1 MYFSKH
7 NKNIMYINHYS
18 GLLEVKGEGVLC
30 REDTELL
37 YESSKNWAKEYDTL
51 SVTEGITGL
60 GEGYI
65 EFFSHIDCLIL
76 NRSVESIVVSPELLK
91 KMAQK
96 KGPCVW

>member
-1 MYFSKH
+1 MCFA
-7 NKNIMYINHYS
+7 
-18 GLLEVKGEGVLC
+18 VKTPNC
-30 REDTELL
+30 CMNQA
-37 YESSKNWAKEYDTL
+37 KNWAKEYDTL
-51 SVTEGITGL
+51 SVAEGITGL

-96 KGPCVW
+96 KVMSLT